1 MKDDCKGKINIELVG
16 LNWKM
21 YFLVNVDIKKE
32 KESIVVFKTQDI
44 KNILMFWLIKKY
56 WDPKWKEFRVNCI
69 KLLLILFVWF
79 HCPVLMIKDK
89 Y

>member
-1 MKDDCKGKINIELVG
+1 MKDDCTGKINIELVG

-44 KNILMFWLIKKY
+44 KNILMFWLIKK
-56 WDPKWKEFRVNCI
+56 
-69 KLLLILFVWF
+69 
-79 HCPVLMIKDK
+79 
-89 Y
+89 